1 MNDKKSEN
9 DTQNPEATVANE
21 VGLNLDN
28 IEEFEEIDI
37 SEEAMEL
44 SELNELRVENEELK
58 DRVMRALAEAENQR
72 KRGERNRRDAEIY
85 GGSKLAKDMLS
96 VYDNMSRALSVI
108 DDAQRESSRA
118 LIEGIELTQRELLNV
133 FRTHNIV
140 SIVPEIGEK
149 FDPQKHEAMFE
160 APVPD
165 SKAGNI
171 IQVISEGFMVGERLL
186 RAAQV
191 GVSSGG

>member
-149 FDPQKHEAMFE
+149 FDPQKHEATFE

-171 IQVISEGFMVGERLL
+171 IQVINEGFMVGERLL

>member
-1 MNDKKSEN
+1 MNDEKSEN
-9 DTQNPEATVANE
+9 DTQNPEAAVANE
-21 VGLNLDN
+21 VELNLDN

-96 VYDNMSRALSVI
+96 VYDNMSRALSAI
-108 DDAQRESSRA
+108 DDVQRESSRA

-160 APVPD
+160 APVPG

-171 IQVISEGFMVGERLL
+171 IQVINEGFMVGERLL